1 MEILLWTAIAVLLC
15 IVAALSLKIFL
26 MKKSVRTVSREFS
39 RRLATDTNTLIDI
52 PHQDSAVRELAGNI
66 NEQLRLLRK
75 ERRRFQ
81 QGDIELKE
89 AVTDISNDLRTPLTA
104 ICGYLELLRQEETT
118 VDGKRYLNQVEN
130 RVEAMKKLT
139 EELFRY
145 SLMSSSRQL
154 RPEKLDMKIALE
166 DSLLSFY
173 GTIKQKGLAP
183 DISFPETPVYRF
195 LDPSLLN
202 RIFGNIISN
211 ALKYSDSDLHVY
223 LDETGT
229 VTFSNEAS
237 GLDPISAGRLL
248 DRFYTVENARD
259 STGLGLSIAKM
270 LSQQMGGSLKSEY
283 HDGQLFIILSFPED
297 SQRSSV

>member
-26 MKKSVRTVSREFS
+26 TKKSVRTVSREFS
-39 RRLATDTNTLIDI
+39 RRLTTDTNTLIDI

-89 AVTDISNDLRTPLTA
+89 AVTDISHDLRTPLTA

-195 LDPSLLN
+195 LSS
-202 RIFGNIISN
+202 IE
-211 ALKYSDSDLHVY
+211 YS
-223 LDETGT
+223 
-229 VTFSNEAS
+229 A
-237 GLDPISAGRLL
+237 I
-248 DRFYTVENARD
+248 
-259 STGLGLSIAKM
+259 
-270 LSQQMGGSLKSEY
+270 
-283 HDGQLFIILSFPED
+283 
-297 SQRSSV
+297 

>member
-89 AVTDISNDLRTPLTA
+89 AVTDISHDLRTPLTA

-130 RVEAMKKLT
+130 RVEAMK
-139 EELFRY
+139 
-145 SLMSSSRQL
+145 SLRKSCFVTLSCPL
-154 RPEKLDMKIALE
+154 H
-166 DSLLSFY
+166 DSC
-173 GTIKQKGLAP
+173 
-183 DISFPETPVYRF
+183 V
-195 LDPSLLN
+195 
-202 RIFGNIISN
+202 
-211 ALKYSDSDLHVY
+211 LK
-223 LDETGT
+223 
-229 VTFSNEAS
+229 NW
-237 GLDPISAGRLL
+237 I
-248 DRFYTVENARD
+248 
-259 STGLGLSIAKM
+259 
-270 LSQQMGGSLKSEY
+270 
-283 HDGQLFIILSFPED
+283 
-297 SQRSSV
+297 

>member
-89 AVTDISNDLRTPLTA
+89 AVTDISHDLRTPLTA

-202 RIFGNIISN
+202 RILPVS
-211 ALKYSDSDLHVY
+211 AP
-223 LDETGT
+223 
-229 VTFSNEAS
+229 S
-237 GLDPISAGRLL
+237 GSR
-248 DRFYTVENARD
+248 RRY
-259 STGLGLSIAKM
+259 
-270 LSQQMGGSLKSEY
+270 
-283 HDGQLFIILSFPED
+283 
-297 SQRSSV
+297 